1 MVRNSSEIAAA
12 IDQFQPQDE
21 EWLELDEL
29 LEELFESELP
39 ASGIPAMLR
48 VFERYPTEDGA
59 GVFWSII
66 HGMESLP
73 DYEPLLVES
82 VQSAPSESGL
92 TMVNRLLNSGV
103 TQINSLK
110 LVQLFEQT
118 AQNQSAPA
126 EVRESAR
133 RFLKKHHSPD

>member
-29 LEELFESELP
+29 LEDLFESESP

>member
-1 MVRNSSEIAAA
+1 MTRTSSEIATA
-12 IDQFQPQDE
+12 IDQLQPQAGG
-21 EWLELDEL
+21 WLELDEL
-29 LEELFESELP
+29 LDELFASESP
-39 ASGIPAMLR
+39 ANGIPAMLR
-48 VFERYPTEDGA
+48 VFERFPTEEGA

-73 DYEPLLVES
+73 GYEPLLVES

-92 TMVNRLLNSGV
+92 MMVNRLLNSGV
-103 TQINSLK
+103 TQIDGQD
-110 LVQLFEQT
+110 LVRIFEQT

-133 RFLKKHHSPD
+133 LFLEEQQSLD

>member
-1 MVRNSSEIAAA
+1 MVRNSSEIATA
-12 IDQFQPQDE
+12 IDQFQPQEE

-29 LEELFESELP
+29 LEELFESESP

-48 VFERYPTEDGA
+48 VFERYPTEDRA

-73 DYEPLLVES
+73 GYEPLLIES
-82 VQSAPSESGL
+82 IQSAPSESGL
-92 TMVNRLLNSGV
+92 IMVNRLLNSGV
-103 TQINSLK
+103 TQINGLD
-110 LVQLFEQT
+110 LVQLFEKT
-118 AQNQSAPA
+118 TQNRSAPA

-133 RFLKKHHSPD
+133 RFLKKHQSLD